1 LSDREARDRVDP
13 WVALAAQEHEVRVS
27 SQRVLLRRLGAPVV
41 MATEALL
48 EQSVIAEYERL
59 RRTRR
64 V

>member
-1 LSDREARDRVDP
+1 
-13 WVALAAQEHEVRVS
+13 
-27 SQRVLLRRLGAPVV
+27 VLLRRLGAPVV
-41 MATEALL
+41 VAPEDLL